1 MIFDRSDE
9 VAVVAGSRTSF
20 TLDVST
26 ISIGLIVH
34 TSSENSLCELR
45 GSG

>member
-9 VAVVAGSRTSF
+9 VAVVAGLRTSF
-20 TLDVST
+20 TLDVRT

-34 TSSENSLCELR
+34 TSFANILC
-45 GSG
+45 G